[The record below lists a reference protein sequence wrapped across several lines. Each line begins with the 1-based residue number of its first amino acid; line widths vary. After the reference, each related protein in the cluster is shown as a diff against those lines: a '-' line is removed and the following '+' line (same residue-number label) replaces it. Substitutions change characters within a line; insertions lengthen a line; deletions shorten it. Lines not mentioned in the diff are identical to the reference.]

1 MNTQARHHFAKARR
15 RERPPTLRREDEPQ
29 LRLLLPLEPTPPKAR
44 KTIPYVRRGHPSK
57 REARG
62 MATPISRSETIHD
75 CSCYSAWSAGSAG
88 VRSARIRSWL
98 GHAPTRRL
106 TLRAILADMKLRSLG
121 PRRELN

>member
-15 RERPPTLRREDEPQ
+15 RERPPTLRREDEPR

-62 MATPISRSETIHD
+62 MGNPDLPFRDHPRLLVLFCVE
-75 CSCYSAWSAGSAG
+75 C
-88 VRSARIRSWL
+88 RL
-98 GHAPTRRL
+98 GRR
-106 TLRAILADMKLRSLG
+106 
-121 PRRELN
+121 